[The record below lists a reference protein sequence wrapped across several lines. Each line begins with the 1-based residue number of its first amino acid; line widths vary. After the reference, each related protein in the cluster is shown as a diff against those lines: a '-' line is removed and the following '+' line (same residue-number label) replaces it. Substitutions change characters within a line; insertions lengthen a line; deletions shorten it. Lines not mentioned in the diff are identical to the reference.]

1 MPFWFLWAR
10 KRGLRKARKRR
21 LFFLAVDGV
30 ALEEG
35 IKLPQFNTV
44 FLKLF
49 VLCAEVA
56 GWGFALGP
64 CFRAFKD
71 DLFAHVEIMPEAG
84 V

>member
-1 MPFWFLWAR
+1 MY
-10 KRGLRKARKRR
+10 
-21 LFFLAVDGV
+21 GV

-35 IKLPQFNTV
+35 IKLSQLNTV
-44 FLKLF
+44 FLELF

-71 DLFAHVEIMPEAG
+71 DLFAHIKTMPETG